1 MTILSSY
8 RLIRSCAPSA
18 EALLG
23 LVGGGC
29 EGYDVVVRKQDGY
42 ALEHCRQSC
51 FPCLG
56 GGLSEIVALTEAGR
70 RAVILIVER
79 HSCDPVPRML

>member
-8 RLIRSCAPSA
+8 RLIRSGAPSA

-23 LVGGGC
+23 LVSGGC
-29 EGYDVVVRKQDGY
+29 KVYDVVVRKQDGDT
-42 ALEHCRQSC
+42 LEHCRQSC
-51 FPCLG
+51 FRLLG

-70 RAVILIVER
+70 RGVILIVER
-79 HSCDPVPRML
+79 HTHW